1 MVKHNIPFSYVTF
14 GQPVCEGLKQCEGFS
29 NLHYIQGC
37 ESPLE
42 GVKAGA
48 AYHHDRLI
56 GRGLSG
62 LVELRFE
69 IQFMHGRGEP
79 FPGEREEQ
87 SEAKA

>member
-1 MVKHNIPFSYVTF
+1 
-14 GQPVCEGLKQCEGFS
+14 
-29 NLHYIQGC
+29 
-37 ESPLE
+37 
-42 GVKAGA
+42 VKAGA